1 MGSSSP
7 TQRHPN
13 TAWPT
18 VPSEDTNKNE
28 NSQGCHWRK
37 RLQSGQLIK
46 PRGGGAF
53 SKATGAVVGNLEE
66 RKQGQLSPRKAQTLF
81 RGSPTAST
89 RQEAQEWRKFLINKQ
104 RL

>member
-1 MGSSSP
+1 MGPSSP

-46 PRGGGAF
+46 PMGRGHFQGLQELWWEI
-53 SKATGAVVGNLEE
+53 SKKGN
-66 RKQGQLSPRKAQTLF
+66 R
-81 RGSPTAST
+81 AS
-89 RQEAQEWRKFLINKQ
+89 
-104 RL
+104 